1 MVILLTVLLSVLN
14 SLPFKMYPVSS
25 HSGKAAA
32 VASVIHPFES
42 TGKGFENPVIR
53 QVQQLQKM
61 QKEEPYKKYEMIMAT
76 EGLDFCLDKGSYKR
90 GEGYIL
96 FVYSDKAIIKSGG
109 RLQTLALVSNK
120 ETDSGFKLYFS
131 NSTNKLVLSI
141 NKIRDLSESAGFDG
155 WSSMEGDVTLY
166 DSRNNVLH
174 RVPYV
179 YGEGA

>member
-1 MVILLTVLLSVLN
+1 
-14 SLPFKMYPVSS
+14 
-25 HSGKAAA
+25 
-32 VASVIHPFES
+32 
-42 TGKGFENPVIR
+42 
-53 QVQQLQKM
+53 
-61 QKEEPYKKYEMIMAT
+61 
-76 EGLDFCLDKGSYKR
+76 
-90 GEGYIL
+90 
-96 FVYSDKAIIKSGG
+96 
-109 RLQTLALVSNK
+109 LVSNK